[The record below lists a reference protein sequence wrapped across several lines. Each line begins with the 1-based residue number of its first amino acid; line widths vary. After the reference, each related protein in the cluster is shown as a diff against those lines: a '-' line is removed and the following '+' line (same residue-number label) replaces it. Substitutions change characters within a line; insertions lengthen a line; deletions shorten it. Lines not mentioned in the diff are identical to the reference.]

1 MTSWATSSTTG
12 ITWASWHQ
20 SLVSQPLQPADWRLK
35 EHRVVLERHQTPSLA
50 KSLILCLLRQTLKEE
65 RLTLLRVYSSGL
77 WSLNREGIGSL
88 CLLLLRDAVHHWSY
102 NQFYAKIQDKM
113 NCRPAAFTVKDN
125 LEITYQPSIIYPP
138 KTWNT
143 APTVIPNISKLCE
156 HCKFLFFQPV
166 HESWMRLP
174 AGVFCSGIPLYL
186 LYLSLSHTVSHNSCQ
201 GIWKNRLLHN

>member
-1 MTSWATSSTTG
+1 MTGRATSSTAG
-12 ITWASWHQ
+12 ITWATWHQ
-20 SLVSQPLQPADWRLK
+20 SLVSQLLQPADWRLK

-65 RLTLLRVYSSGL
+65 RLTLLRVYSSEL

-102 NQFYAKIQDKM
+102 NQFYPKTQDRM
-113 NCRPAAFTVKDN
+113 NCGPAAFTVKDN

-156 HCKFLFFQPV
+156 RSVNFFSFSQCMN
-166 HESWMRLP
+166 HEWGSLL
-174 AGVFCSGIPLYL
+174 VFSALGCRYT
-186 LYLSLSHTVSHNSCQ
+186 YYTLSHTVSHSSCQ